1 MSAVW
6 AGLEFKV
13 PSGATSAL
21 PPFRPGSRSAA
32 AADQKSKGN
41 RLQGPEHV
49 YAMTPVQ
56 LPPSRAETD
65 AWLEA
70 EREALLAS
78 QHSHG
83 STSKGKTGEL
93 TNCPCLFQRSDMA
106 CTKLQSPL
114 CFQSTVLCYDRS
126 SGHQVIRKLT
136 C

>member
-1 MSAVW
+1 MQICMLDVVLMSAVW

-21 PPFRPGSRSAA
+21 PPFRAGGRSAA
-32 AADQKSKGN
+32 AADVQKGN
-41 RLQGPEHV
+41 GKRQQKPERV

-70 EREALLAS
+70 EREALLVS

-83 STSKGKTGEL
+83 STSKGKSGAHT
-93 TNCPCLFQRSDMA
+93 CSA
-106 CTKLQSPL
+106 C
-114 CFQSTVLCYDRS
+114 
-126 SGHQVIRKLT
+126 
-136 C
+136 